1 MPSYEVWNYA
11 FPGLEDY
18 AIYVF
23 GTAGGSG
30 TFRMVNSLEEL
41 IPNTAF
47 SKSHS
52 ILVHNETADKFEEIL
67 PGSVLQMIYYE
78 KLIPF
83 SPVFAR
89 RYEELSNSWE
99 SAMVR
104 GGSNTTPNHHSI
116 RAKRNS
122 YISRDRS
129 DPVKQDAPD
138 EKSDFD
144 NVINKIDMIASQF
157 RYLNNMNDPQI
168 AFVCVSVPVGMVGKY
183 TLTTAY

>member
-1 MPSYEVWNYA
+1 MAVHRVGPNPTQLANLIRYDDKMPSYEVWNYA

-41 IPNTAF
+41 IPNAAF

-78 KLIPF
+78 KLIDWI
-83 SPVFAR
+83 R
-89 RYEELSNSWE
+89 IQKCLEETTSCDEVDSYKE
-99 SAMVR
+99 IIPHRS
-104 GGSNTTPNHHSI
+104 GGVEN
-116 RAKRNS
+116 
-122 YISRDRS
+122 
-129 DPVKQDAPD
+129 
-138 EKSDFD
+138 
-144 NVINKIDMIASQF
+144 
-157 RYLNNMNDPQI
+157 
-168 AFVCVSVPVGMVGKY
+168 GGG
-183 TLTTAY
+183 